1 LLIDLENQKCCDI
14 LPNVKTPN
22 NTMTKRQ
29 GTHDNIT
36 ALCPFIW
43 PNGILPIVIWPI
55 VIWLINLHSIVIWLI
70 VIWPIAIWFIFFRPI
85 VILPIFI

>member
-1 LLIDLENQKCCDI
+1 LIWKIKNAATFCQTSIHQTTPCQKD
-14 LPNVKTPN
+14 K
-22 NTMTKRQ
+22 
-29 GTHDNIT
+29 GHDNIT
-36 ALCPFIW
+36 ALYPFIW
-43 PNGILPIVIWPI
+43 PNDILPIVIWPI